1 MSIGG
6 VRATLPLLFKNK
18 IYMMGLILI
27 LAIVLVIL
35 IALLAAALLIPA
47 DISLR
52 PFKEGP
58 VAQLCVSFRLLK
70 GVSSGRLDVS
80 TAKRGFQLRVMGVT
94 ILRKD
99 LKKTDSAKKKKKKKP
114 TDCKKL
120 VWNANELYDAGKEL
134 VGTLTK
140 NASVK
145 RLRGKVKVGL
155 SDPAHTGMLVGFLYA
170 GSGIAKAVLPE
181 SELEIEIEP
190 SFDKERMDADI
201 KTELRLPLFK
211 VVIPLIRFF
220 RRVRNSL

>member
-1 MSIGG
+1 
-6 VRATLPLLFKNK
+6 
-18 IYMMGLILI
+18 MMDLILI

-35 IALLAAALLIPA
+35 VALLAAALLIPA

-70 GVSSGRLDVS
+70 GISSGRLDVS
-80 TAKRGFQLRVMGVT
+80 TAKREFQLRVLGVT

-99 LKKTDSAKKKKKKKP
+99 LKKTDSAKKEKKKKKP
-114 TDCKKL
+114 TDWKKL
-120 VWNANELYDAGKEL
+120 VWNANELYDAGMDL
-134 VGTLTK
+134 VGALTK
-140 NASVK
+140 NTSVN

-181 SELEIEIEP
+181 SELEIEP

-201 KTELRLPLFK
+201 ETELRLPLFK

-220 RRVRNSL
+220 RRVRNSQ

>member
-1 MSIGG
+1 
-6 VRATLPLLFKNK
+6 
-18 IYMMGLILI
+18 MMDLILI
-27 LAIVLVIL
+27 LAIVLVL
-35 IALLAAALLIPA
+35 LVALLAAALLIPA

-80 TAKRGFQLRVMGVT
+80 TAKREFQLRVLGVT

-99 LKKTDSAKKKKKKKP
+99 LKKTDSAKKEKKKKP
-114 TDCKKL
+114 TDWKKL
-120 VWNANELYDAGKEL
+120 VWHANELYDAGKEL
-134 VGTLTK
+134 VAALTK
-140 NASVK
+140 NTSVK
-145 RLRGKVKVGL
+145 RLRGKVKLGL
-155 SDPAHTGMLVGFLYA
+155 SDPAHTGMLVGFIYA

-181 SELEIEIEP
+181 SELEIEP

-201 KTELRLPLFK
+201 ETELRLPLFK

-220 RRVRNSL
+220 RRVRNSQ

>member
-1 MSIGG
+1 MD
-6 VRATLPLLFKNK
+6 
-18 IYMMGLILI
+18 MILI
-27 LAIVLVIL
+27 LAILLVIL
-35 IALLAAALLIPA
+35 VALLAAALLIPA
-47 DISLR
+47 DISIR

-58 VAQLCVSFRLLK
+58 LAQLCVSFRLLK

-80 TAKRGFQLRVMGVT
+80 TAKQEFRLRVLGVT
-94 ILRKD
+94 ILTKD
-99 LKKTDSAKKKKKKKP
+99 LKKTDSAKKEKKKKEEKEKP
-114 TDCKKL
+114 TDWKKL
-120 VWNANELYDAGKEL
+120 VWNANELYDAGMDL
-134 VGTLTK
+134 VGALAK
-140 NASVK
+140 NTSIK

-201 KTELRLPLFK
+201 ETELRLPLFK

-220 RRVRNSL
+220 HRVRTI

>member
-1 MSIGG
+1 MD
-6 VRATLPLLFKNK
+6 
-18 IYMMGLILI
+18 LILI
-27 LAIVLVIL
+27 IAIVLVI
-35 IALLAAALLIPA
+35 IVALLAAALLIPA

-58 VAQLCVSFRLLK
+58 LAQLCVSFRLLK
-70 GVSSGRLDVS
+70 GISSGRVDVS
-80 TAKRGFQLRVMGVT
+80 TSKREFRLRVLGVT

-99 LKKTDSAKKKKKKKP
+99 LKKTDSAKKEKKKKKP
-114 TDCKKL
+114 TDWKKL
-120 VWNANELYDAGKEL
+120 VWHANELYDAGKEL
-134 VGTLTK
+134 VAALTK
-140 NASVK
+140 NTSVK
-145 RLRGKVKVGL
+145 RLRGKVKLGL

-201 KTELRLPLFK
+201 ETELRLPLFK

-220 RRVRNSL
+220 RRVRAI

>member
-1 MSIGG
+1 
-6 VRATLPLLFKNK
+6 
-18 IYMMGLILI
+18 MMDLILI

-80 TAKRGFQLRVMGVT
+80 TAKREFRLRVLGVT

-99 LKKTDSAKKKKKKKP
+99 LKKTDSAKKEKKKKKP
-114 TDCKKL
+114 TDWKKL
-120 VWNANELYDAGKEL
+120 VWNANELYDAGMDL
-134 VGTLTK
+134 VGALTK
-140 NASVK
+140 NTSVN

-181 SELEIEIEP
+181 SELEIEP

-201 KTELRLPLFK
+201 ETELRLPLFK

-220 RRVRNSL
+220 RRIRNSQ

>member
-1 MSIGG
+1 
-6 VRATLPLLFKNK
+6 
-18 IYMMGLILI
+18 MMDLILI
-27 LAIVLVIL
+27 LAIVLVI
-35 IALLAAALLIPA
+35 IVALLAAALLIPA

-58 VAQLCVSFRLLK
+58 LAQLCVSFRLLK
-70 GVSSGRLDVS
+70 GISSGRLDVS
-80 TAKRGFQLRVMGVT
+80 TAKRELRFRVLGVT
-94 ILRKD
+94 ILTKD
-99 LKKTDSAKKKKKKKP
+99 LKKADSAKKEKKEKKKKKS
-114 TDCKKL
+114 TDWKEL
-120 VWNANELYDAGKEL
+120 VWNANELYDAGKDL
-134 VGTLTK
+134 LGALTK
-140 NASVK
+140 NTSVK

-201 KTELRLPLFK
+201 ETELRLPLFK

-220 RRVRNSL
+220 HRVRTI

>member
-1 MSIGG
+1 MD
-6 VRATLPLLFKNK
+6 
-18 IYMMGLILI
+18 LILI

-35 IALLAAALLIPA
+35 VALLAAALLIPA

-58 VAQLCVSFRLLK
+58 LAQLCVSFRLLK
-70 GVSSGRLDVS
+70 GISSGRLDVS
-80 TAKRGFQLRVMGVT
+80 TAKREFRLRVLGVT
-94 ILRKD
+94 ILTKD
-99 LKKTDSAKKKKKKKP
+99 LKKTDSAKKEKKKKEEKEKP
-114 TDCKKL
+114 TDWKEL
-120 VWNANELYDAGKEL
+120 VWHANELYDAGKEL
-134 VGTLTK
+134 VAALTK
-140 NASVK
+140 NTSVK

-170 GSGIAKAVLPE
+170 GRGIAKAVLPE

-201 KTELRLPLFK
+201 ETELRLPLFK

-220 RRVRNSL
+220 RRVRTI

>member
-1 MSIGG
+1 MD
-6 VRATLPLLFKNK
+6 
-18 IYMMGLILI
+18 LILI
-27 LAIVLVIL
+27 LAIVLAIIVAL
-35 IALLAAALLIPA
+35 IAAALLIPA

-58 VAQLCVSFRLLK
+58 LAQLCVSFRLLK

-80 TAKRGFQLRVMGVT
+80 TAKREFRLRVLGVT
-94 ILRKD
+94 ILTKD
-99 LKKTDSAKKKKKKKP
+99 LKKEEEEKEKEKKKKKP
-114 TDCKKL
+114 TDWKNL

-134 VGTLTK
+134 VAALTK
-140 NASVK
+140 NTSIK

-155 SDPAHTGMLVGFLYA
+155 SDPAQTGMLIGFLYA

-201 KTELRLPLFK
+201 ETELRLPLFK

-220 RRVRNSL
+220 RRVRNSQ

>member
-1 MSIGG
+1 MD
-6 VRATLPLLFKNK
+6 
-18 IYMMGLILI
+18 LILI
-27 LAIVLVIL
+27 LAIVLVL
-35 IALLAAALLIPA
+35 LVALLAAALLIPA

-80 TAKRGFQLRVMGVT
+80 TAKREFQLRVLGVT

-99 LKKTDSAKKKKKKKP
+99 LKKTDSAKKKKKP
-114 TDCKKL
+114 TDWKKL
-120 VWNANELYDAGKEL
+120 VWHANELYDAGKEL
-134 VGTLTK
+134 VAALTK
-140 NASVK
+140 NTSVK
-145 RLRGKVKVGL
+145 RLRGKVKLGL
-155 SDPAHTGMLVGFLYA
+155 SDPAHTGMLVGFIYA

-181 SELEIEIEP
+181 SELEIEP

-201 KTELRLPLFK
+201 ETELRLPLFK

-220 RRVRNSL
+220 RRVRNSQ

>member
-1 MSIGG
+1 
-6 VRATLPLLFKNK
+6 
-18 IYMMGLILI
+18 MMNLILI

-52 PFKEGP
+52 PFKKGP

-80 TAKRGFQLRVMGVT
+80 TAKREFRLRVLGVT

-99 LKKTDSAKKKKKKKP
+99 LKKTDSAKKEKKKKKP
-114 TDCKKL
+114 TDWKKL
-120 VWNANELYDAGKEL
+120 VWHANELYDAGMDL
-134 VGTLTK
+134 VGALTK
-140 NASVK
+140 NTSVN

-181 SELEIEIEP
+181 SELEIEP

-201 KTELRLPLFK
+201 KTELRLPPFK

-220 RRVRNSL
+220 RRVRNSQ

>member
-1 MSIGG
+1 
-6 VRATLPLLFKNK
+6 
-18 IYMMGLILI
+18 MMDLILI

-80 TAKRGFQLRVMGVT
+80 TAKREFQLRVLGVT

-99 LKKTDSAKKKKKKKP
+99 LKKTDSAKKEKKKKKP
-114 TDCKKL
+114 TDWKKL
-120 VWNANELYDAGKEL
+120 VWHANELYDAGMDL
-134 VGTLTK
+134 VGALTK
-140 NASVK
+140 NTSVN

-181 SELEIEIEP
+181 SELEIEP

-201 KTELRLPLFK
+201 ETELRLPLFK

-220 RRVRNSL
+220 RRVRNSQ

>member
-1 MSIGG
+1 
-6 VRATLPLLFKNK
+6 
-18 IYMMGLILI
+18 MMDLILI
-27 LAIVLVIL
+27 LAIVFVI
-35 IALLAAALLIPA
+35 IVALLAAALLIPA

-52 PFKEGP
+52 PFKEGSL
-58 VAQLCVSFRLLK
+58 AQVCVSFRLLK
-70 GVSSGRLDVS
+70 GVSSGRVDVS
-80 TAKRGFQLRVMGVT
+80 TSKREFQLRVLGVT

-99 LKKTDSAKKKKKKKP
+99 LKKKEEDDEEEEKKKKKKKREKKKKP
-114 TDCKKL
+114 TDWKKL
-120 VWNANELYDAGKEL
+120 VWNANELYDAGKDL
-134 VGTLTK
+134 LGALTK
-140 NASVK
+140 NTSVK

-201 KTELRLPLFK
+201 ETVLRLPLFK

-220 RRVRNSL
+220 RRVRAI

>member
-1 MSIGG
+1 
-6 VRATLPLLFKNK
+6 
-18 IYMMGLILI
+18 MMDLILI

-80 TAKRGFQLRVMGVT
+80 TAKREFQLRVLGVT

-99 LKKTDSAKKKKKKKP
+99 LKKTDSAKKEKKKKKP
-114 TDCKKL
+114 TDWKKL
-120 VWNANELYDAGKEL
+120 VWNANELYDAGMDL
-134 VGTLTK
+134 VGALTK
-140 NASVK
+140 NTSVN

-181 SELEIEIEP
+181 SELEIEP

-201 KTELRLPLFK
+201 ETELRLPLFK

-220 RRVRNSL
+220 RRVRNSQ